1 MEFQYDFKR
10 KSKHKISNIEKLL
23 KKDCILKMKKED
35 AQNFVMINGE
45 AIKTNS
51 KKLQAFFLK
60 DYTCECCGKRADFF
74 ALEQTSSGK
83 FVLNLYAEI
92 DGQEVLMLKELKTP
106 ARLGGLDVPEN
117 WMVVCDKCYL
127 EKEREIK
134 HQKIQSGNYDLGYVI
149 KLNDLYLN
157 IKKSQ
162 NGIYSVRYV
171 TDIEKAKTYKD
182 RGLMRNRIQ
191 KMINSNLLPDP
202 EPKNYQFVLKNLV
215 NINQ

>member
-10 KSKHKISNIEKLL
+10 KSKHKISNIEKQL
-23 KKDCILKMKKED
+23 KRDCILKMKKED
-35 AQNFVMINGE
+35 AQNFVMVNGE
-45 AIKTNS
+45 SIKTNS

-60 DYTCECCGKRADFF
+60 NYKCECCGREADFF
-74 ALEQTSSGK
+74 ALEQTPSGK
-83 FVLNLYAEI
+83 FVLNLYVEI
-92 DGQEVLMLKELKTP
+92 DGQEVLMLKELKIP
-106 ARLGGLDVPEN
+106 QKLGGLDIPEN
-117 WMVVCDKCYL
+117 WMLVCDKCYL
-127 EKEREIK
+127 EKERGIK

-171 TDIEKAKTYKD
+171 TDIEKARTYKNKD
-182 RGLMRNRIQ
+182 LMRKRIQ

-202 EPKNYQFVLKNLV
+202 EPKNYQFLLKNLV